1 MRLKN
6 VLIFVKDIEKS
17 RQFYHDLFGLELISR
32 DYQVYI
38 GKSGDKEIDFIA
50 EKNGELVY
58 IQVARAIIS
67 DETREREFAP
77 LLAVHNHY
85 PKYVVTMDELTG
97 GTIDGVR
104 HVHIADFLLMDSW

>member
-1 MRLKN
+1 M
-6 VLIFVKDIEKS
+6 
-17 RQFYHDLFGLELISR
+17 
-32 DYQVYI
+32 
-38 GKSGDKEIDFIA
+38 
-50 EKNGELVY
+50 VY